1 MTKTQVRLE
10 SLRTRGFD
18 LSYVLPA
25 SRKQR
30 QFRTGSTTVQ
40 VRCSQCEA
48 LVINGIAAHETGCPN
63 VTHECKGCN
72 EVLPGRRFPEY
83 CEDCR

>member
-18 LSYVLPA
+18 LSYV
-25 SRKQR
+25 
-30 QFRTGSTTVQ
+30 
-40 VRCSQCEA
+40 VRGGMLRVKCSQCESA
-48 LVINGIAAHETGCPN
+48 VINGIAAHETGCPN

-72 EVLPGRRFPEY
+72 EVLQGRRFPEY
-83 CEDCR
+83 CESCQ